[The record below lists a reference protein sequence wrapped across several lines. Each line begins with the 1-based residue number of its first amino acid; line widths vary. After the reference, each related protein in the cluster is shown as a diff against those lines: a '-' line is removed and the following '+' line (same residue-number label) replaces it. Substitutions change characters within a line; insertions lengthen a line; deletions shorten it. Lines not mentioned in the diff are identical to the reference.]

1 MQNSYTFTTEE
12 KTKLGYLENIEDCKF
27 QRDFIISIINE
38 SGCDVKKVMTQI
50 IAMISASN
58 YSEMELTTEDTVI
71 RACDDVNRMKGTPV
85 IDNGA
90 INKENAIKNLPS
102 SLR

>member
-1 MQNSYTFTTEE
+1 METTYTFTAEE
-12 KTKLGYLENIEDCKF
+12 KAKLGYLENIEDCKF

-38 SGCDVKKVMTQI
+38 KECDVKKVMNHI
-50 IAMISASN
+50 LLMISASN

-71 RACDDVNRMKGTPV
+71 RACEDVARMSTTPI
-85 IDNGA
+85 IDNGV
-90 INKENAIKNLPS
+90 INKNNAIKNLPS

>member
-1 MQNSYTFTTEE
+1 METTYSFTAEE
-12 KTKLGYLENIEDCKF
+12 KAKLGYLENIEDCKY
-27 QRDFIISIINE
+27 QREYIISIINKN
-38 SGCDVKKVMTQI
+38 GCDVKKVMNQI

-58 YSEMELTTEDTVI
+58 YSELDLTTLDTVLI
-71 RACDDVNRMKGTPV
+71 ACDDVKRMTGTPV

-90 INKENAIKNLPS
+90 INKENAMKNLPS